1 MSEVIK
7 IKRGLDVKLQGKA
20 ETVFGHSDLPDFFA
34 LKPTDFHGLTPKLA
48 VKEGDE
54 VKAGTVLFYDKYRTE
69 IKFVSPVSGIIQ
81 AINRGERRKLL
92 EVVVKNDK
100 TDSAVQFGVADPNSL
115 SKEAVIAKML
125 EAGLWPFIKQRPYDV
140 IANPLDTPK
149 AIFIS
154 AFDSAPLAPDS
165 DFVTNGQEKYLQ
177 AGVDA
182 LKKLCNAV
190 HIGLNADAAS
200 KAFTHL
206 KGVEFHRFDG
216 PHPAGN
222 VGVQIHHVM
231 PINKGDLVWVA
242 QPQDLVIIGKLFL
255 DGIYDASR
263 IIAVAG
269 SEVKK
274 PAYYRTKLGACVNV
288 LLKNNVLG
296 SNVRVISGNPLTG
309 GEIAADGYLGFY
321 HNQLTVL
328 PEGNHHEFMGWAAP
342 GFGKFSMSRTFF
354 SWICSN
360 KEYKLD
366 TNMHGGERA
375 IVVSGEWDKVLPMD
389 ILPEFLIKAILA
401 EDIDKMEQLGIY
413 EIAEEDVALCEF
425 VCTSKLQLQEIV
437 RNGLNLMMKELG

>member
-1 MSEVIK
+1 
-7 IKRGLDVKLQGKA
+7 L
-20 ETVFGHSDLPDFFA
+20 
-34 LKPTDFHGLTPKLA
+34 
-48 VKEGDE
+48 
-54 VKAGTVLFYDKYRTE
+54 
-69 IKFVSPVSGIIQ
+69 
-81 AINRGERRKLL
+81 
-92 EVVVKNDK
+92 
-100 TDSAVQFGVADPNSL
+100 
-115 SKEAVIAKML
+115 
-125 EAGLWPFIKQRPYDV
+125 
-140 IANPLDTPK
+140 
-149 AIFIS
+149 
-154 AFDSAPLAPDS
+154 
-165 DFVTNGQEKYLQ
+165 VT
-177 AGVDA
+177 
-182 LKKLCNAV
+182 
-190 HIGLNADAAS
+190 
-200 KAFTHL
+200 
-206 KGVEFHRFDG
+206 
-216 PHPAGN
+216 
-222 VGVQIHHVM
+222 
-231 PINKGDLVWVA
+231 
-242 QPQDLVIIGKLFL
+242 IGKLFL

-389 ILPEFLIKAILA
+389 ILPEFLVKAILA